1 MSFNAC
7 SPQNQD
13 CQSDP
18 PSQEVLEL
26 SINSLTDTKNA
37 IAIRQS
43 LILAEIGVYIEQIT
57 SRLALYHADCSVLLS
72 VNDDIRF
79 IQNESNRRE
88 IPINFY
94 GLEHH
99 RSTCSGYGLS
109 FLQEHRSLR
118 IQMQPFLQSTYQL
131 RALASDFLDDPASDF
146 FTRLNSLGRVR

>member
-1 MSFNAC
+1 MK
-7 SPQNQD
+7 NQD
-13 CQSDP
+13 CQDDP
-18 PSQEVLEL
+18 PSQEFLEL

-43 LILAEIGVYIEQIT
+43 LILAEIGVYIEQMA

-72 VNDDIRF
+72 VDDDIRF
-79 IQNESNRRE
+79 IKNESNRRN

-99 RSTCSGYGLS
+99 RSTCSDYGLS

-118 IQMQPFLQSTYQL
+118 IQMDPFLKSTYQL
-131 RALASDFLDDPASDF
+131 RALASDFLDDPSSDF
-146 FTRLNSLGRVR
+146 FTF